1 MMPKINCLC
10 IINKPSD
17 EPNQSFEFESI
28 APKRLCLLLLNHSG
42 SQNILERK
50 VHAYK
55 IPMNLER

>member
-1 MMPKINCLC
+1 MPF
-10 IINKPSD
+10 D